1 MARGPGW
8 LWWGH
13 EAGVDGSHSRVSL
26 YRVVRAE
33 FDLRRMPTAQDVAA
47 IRVMGW
53 AAAADALEVPLA
65 EQWKP
70 SHSSQAGSAGNA
82 VFRQWQRLYQW
93 CRLLGTPEP
102 AALEA
107 WLGRRVLRNPERD
120 NALLVI
126 PSGAP
131 LPTDSSGRPLPTAAE
146 SWPADRVPPEILQA
160 LLPDDY
166 TPSGGPVAA
175 RATEDFL
182 AELANDQEFL
192 KEFFRELKP
201 DDFTPVV
208 LTRLEQLRR
217 THPGAWPAYRSLM
230 LAFAL
235 VHDQREPA
243 FWPHHQVPP
252 EAVPR
257 TEEDVAGRFDYFY
270 RANEA
275 RKLEHDVRRLSA
287 AELKFLVDAPVPRS
301 EFEWAAKNVRA
312 RRDKFDRVLDLV
324 RYDQRRAERGIFE
337 WPHGSYRLGNIELA
351 GGICTD
357 QAYFACIAGK
367 AKGIPTLYFAGQGQ
381 DGGHAWFGYLSG
393 HGRWELDAGRFF
405 NQRYTVGQALDPQT
419 WLPITDHELLFLSGR
434 AARSPGHD
442 GALSD
447 LAMAEIYQRRGDLK
461 TAGAAADSA
470 RFSSP
475 DFVAA
480 WEAKEKVLAAA
491 QDTEGLRAHYA
502 AGIDRFRREEDLRV
516 RYQTRLAE
524 LERAGGDGR
533 VASEIEER
541 MIREN
546 RRLRTDLSAAAG
558 AEVLS
563 RLMQEGDY
571 DAAMREYRSL
581 SGKLGPTGGGNFFY
595 EVVRPFVRQ
604 MKAAGREKD
613 ARRALDLAGRVMRFE
628 SDSILA
634 REFAEMEAGLAG
646 TQ

>member
-1 MARGPGW
+1 MK
-8 LWWGH
+8 
-13 EAGVDGSHSRVSL
+13 RVWTALILGFLSVAL
-26 YRVVRAE
+26 VRAE
-33 FDLRRMPTAQDVAA
+33 FDLRRMPSAQDVVA
-47 IRVMGW
+47 IRAVGW
-53 AAAADALEVPLA
+53 AAAADALELQLA
-65 EQWKP
+65 QQWKP

-102 AALEA
+102 EALQA
-107 WLGRRVLRNPERD
+107 WLGRRVLRNMEQD

-131 LPTDSSGRPLPTAAE
+131 LPTDSSGRARPTAAE
-146 SWPADRVPPEILQA
+146 AWSVARVPPEILQA
-160 LLPDDY
+160 LLPDEY
-166 TPSGGPVAA
+166 TPGGGPVAA

-201 DDFTPVV
+201 DDFTPMVV
-208 LTRLEQLRR
+208 MRLEQLRR
-217 THPGAWPAYRSLM
+217 AHPGAWPAYRSLM

-235 VHDQREPA
+235 VHDQREPS
-243 FWPHHQVPP
+243 FWPHHQVAP

-257 TEEDVAGRFDYFY
+257 TAEGVTGQFDYFY

-275 RKLEHDVRRLSA
+275 RKLEHDLRRLSTT
-287 AELKFLVDAPVPRS
+287 ELKFLVDAPVPRS
-301 EFEWAAKNVRA
+301 EFEWVAKNVRTP
-312 RRDKFDRVLDLV
+312 RDKFDRVLDMV
-324 RYDQRRAERGIFE
+324 RYDQGRAQRGVFE
-337 WPHGSYRLGNIELA
+337 WPHGTYRLGNIELV

-381 DGGHAWFGYLSG
+381 DGGHAWFGYLRG
-393 HGRWELDAGRFF
+393 NGQWELDAGRFF

-434 AARSPGHD
+434 ATRSPGHD
-442 GALSD
+442 GALGEMV
-447 LAMAEIYQRRGDLK
+447 MAEIYQRRGDLES
-461 TAGAAADSA
+461 AGAAADSA
-470 RFSSP
+470 RFYSP
-475 DFVAA
+475 EFVAA
-480 WEAKEKVLAAA
+480 WETKEDVLAAA
-491 QDTEGLRAHYA
+491 KDTAALRAHYA
-502 AGIDRFRREEDLRV
+502 AGIDQFRREEDLRV

-533 VASEIEER
+533 VASEIEAR

-563 RLMQEGDY
+563 RLLHEGDY
-571 DAAMREYRSL
+571 VTAMREYRSL
-581 SGKLGPTGGGNFFY
+581 TGKLGPTGGGNFFY

-604 MKAAGREKD
+604 MKAAGRDKD

-628 SDSILA
+628 PGSILA
-634 REFAEMEAGLAG
+634 REFDELEAGLAG
-646 TQ
+646 AQ

>member
-1 MARGPGW
+1 
-8 LWWGH
+8 
-13 EAGVDGSHSRVSL
+13 
-26 YRVVRAE
+26 
-33 FDLRRMPTAQDVAA
+33 MPTAQDVVA
-47 IRVMGW
+47 IRAMGW
-53 AAAADALEVPLA
+53 SAAADALEVPLA

-70 SHSSQAGSAGNA
+70 SHSSQAGSAGNGI
-82 VFRQWQRLYQW
+82 FRQWQRLYQW

-102 AALEA
+102 EALKA
-107 WLGRRVLRNPERD
+107 WLGRRVLRDPERD
-120 NALLVI
+120 NALMVI

-131 LPTDSSGRPLPTAAE
+131 LPADSSGRPLPTAFEAFE
-146 SWPADRVPPEILQA
+146 ALQVPAEILQG

-182 AELANDQEFL
+182 AGLANDQEFL

-217 THPGAWPAYRSLM
+217 AHPGAWPAYRSLM

-235 VHDQREPA
+235 VHDQREPR

-257 TEEDVAGRFDYFY
+257 SAQDVASRFEYFY

-275 RKLEHDVRRLSA
+275 RKLEYDLRRLSA
-287 AELKFLVDAPVPRS
+287 AEMKFLVDAPVERS
-301 EFEWAAKNVRA
+301 ELEWAAQNVRMGL
-312 RRDKFDRVLDLV
+312 DKFGRVLDLV
-324 RYDQRRAERGIFE
+324 RYDQQRAERGIFK
-337 WPHGSYRLGNIELA
+337 WPHGSYRLVKIKMA

-357 QAYFACIAGK
+357 QAYFACLAGK

-381 DGGHAWFGYLSG
+381 EGGHAWFGYLRG
-393 HGRWELDAGRFF
+393 DGQWELDAGRFLD
-405 NQRYTVGQALDPQT
+405 QRYTVGQALDPQT
-419 WLPITDHELLFLSGR
+419 WMPITDHELLFLSNR
-434 AARSPGHD
+434 ATRSTGHD
-442 GALSD
+442 GALGD
-447 LAMAEIYQRRGDLK
+447 LAMAEVYQRRGDLES
-461 TAGAAADSA
+461 AGAAADSA
-470 RFSSP
+470 RFYSP
-475 DFVAA
+475 DFFAA
-480 WEAKEKVLAAA
+480 WEAKENVLAESKDTAA
-491 QDTEGLRAHYA
+491 LRAHYA
-502 AGIDRFRREEDLRV
+502 AGIDQFRREEDLRV

-524 LERAGGDGR
+524 LERAGGDVL
-533 VASEIEER
+533 VASKIEAR

-546 RRLRTDLSAAAG
+546 RHLRTDLSAATG

-563 RLMQEGDY
+563 RLMLEENY
-571 DAAMREYRSL
+571 AAAMREYRSL

-613 ARRALDLAGRVMRFE
+613 ARRALDLAGRVMKFE

>member
-1 MARGPGW
+1 MRCAGPALVLGF
-8 LWWGH
+8 LSV
-13 EAGVDGSHSRVSL
+13 AL
-26 YRVVRAE
+26 VRAE
-33 FDLRRMPTAQDVAA
+33 FDLQRMPTAQDVVA
-47 IRVMGW
+47 IRAMGW
-53 AAAADALEVPLA
+53 SAAADALEVPLA

-70 SHSSQAGSAGNA
+70 SHSSQAGSAGNGI
-82 VFRQWQRLYQW
+82 FRQWQRLYQW

-102 AALEA
+102 EALKA
-107 WLGRRVLRNPERD
+107 WLGRRVLRDPERD
-120 NALLVI
+120 NALMVI

-131 LPTDSSGRPLPTAAE
+131 LPADSSGRPLPTAFEAFE
-146 SWPADRVPPEILQA
+146 ALQVPAEILQG

-182 AELANDQEFL
+182 AGLANDQEFL

-217 THPGAWPAYRSLM
+217 AHPGAWPAYRSLM

-235 VHDQREPA
+235 VHDQREPR

-257 TEEDVAGRFDYFY
+257 SAQDVASRFEYFY

-275 RKLEHDVRRLSA
+275 RKLEYDLRRLSA
-287 AELKFLVDAPVPRS
+287 AEMKFLVDAPVERS
-301 EFEWAAKNVRA
+301 ELEWAAQNVRMGL
-312 RRDKFDRVLDLV
+312 DKFGRVLDLV
-324 RYDQRRAERGIFE
+324 RYDQQRAERGIFK
-337 WPHGSYRLGNIELA
+337 WPHGSYRLVKIKMA

-357 QAYFACIAGK
+357 QAYFACLAGK

-381 DGGHAWFGYLSG
+381 EGGHAWFGYLRG
-393 HGRWELDAGRFF
+393 DGQWELDAGRFLD
-405 NQRYTVGQALDPQT
+405 QRYTVGQALDPQT
-419 WLPITDHELLFLSGR
+419 WMPITDHELLFLSNR
-434 AARSPGHD
+434 ATRSTGHD
-442 GALSD
+442 GALGD
-447 LAMAEIYQRRGDLK
+447 LAMAEVYQRRGDLES
-461 TAGAAADSA
+461 AGAAADSA
-470 RFSSP
+470 RFYSP
-475 DFVAA
+475 DFFAA
-480 WEAKEKVLAAA
+480 WEAKENVLAESKDTAA
-491 QDTEGLRAHYA
+491 LRAHYA
-502 AGIDRFRREEDLRV
+502 AGIDQFRREEDLRV

-524 LERAGGDGR
+524 LERAGGDVL
-533 VASEIEER
+533 VASKIEAR

-546 RRLRTDLSAAAG
+546 RHLRTDLSAATG

-563 RLMQEGDY
+563 RLMLEENY
-571 DAAMREYRSL
+571 AAAMREYRSL

-613 ARRALDLAGRVMRFE
+613 ARRALDLAGRVMKFE